1 MKPVK
6 RNYICGIAYKDVANV
21 GNTPSYNMWRRI
33 IGRCYRADE
42 LVQRPCYIFCSVC
55 REWFIFSNFDKWY
68 NEHCV
73 EGWEIDKDLL
83 SDGFKYY
90 SPETCCF
97 LPRELNAFLSS
108 CVRKITVK
116 KSPHI
121 GIKNVRDKYVAVL
134 KINGKS
140 THLGTFETLDEAIK
154 VYNKAKKERFLE
166 HIEKYKDQLEPRVLD
181 ALLKFSEKNFG

>member
-6 RNYICGIAYKDVANV
+6 RNYVCGIAHKDITNV
-21 GNTPSYNMWRRI
+21 GGTPSYNMWRRI
-33 IGRCYRADE
+33 IGRCYRESD
-42 LVQRPCYIFCSVC
+42 LIQRPSYISCGVC
-55 REWFIFSNFDKWY
+55 KEWFTFSNFDKWY
-68 NEHCV
+68 NEHFV

-83 SDGFKYY
+83 SNGLKCY
-90 SPETCCF
+90 SPEACCF

-108 CVRKITVK
+108 CVRKRTVK

-140 THLGTFETLDEAIK
+140 THLGTFETFDEAIK

-181 ALLKFSEKNFG
+181 ALLKFSEKTFG

>member
-6 RNYICGIAYKDVANV
+6 RNYVCGIAHKDIANV
-21 GNTPSYNMWRRI
+21 GDMPSYNMWRRI
-33 IGRCYRADE
+33 IGRCYRQSE
-42 LVQRPCYIFCSVC
+42 LVQRPCYYSCVVC
-55 REWFIFSNFDKWY
+55 KEWFTFSNFDKWY
-68 NEHCV
+68 NEHCID
-73 EGWEIDKDLL
+73 GWEIDKDLL

-121 GIKNVRDKYVAVL
+121 GIKNVRGKYVAIL

-154 VYNKAKKERFLE
+154 AYNKAKKERFLI

-181 ALLKFSEKNFG
+181 ALLKFSEKTFG